1 MNTNRDEAFQV
12 WLKSL
17 FLAQNNV
24 EQSYS
29 IEALTG
35 DAGFRKYFRIKTN
48 NRTYIGVDA
57 EPTKSNNPA
66 FIQISKAILN
76 SGVNAPEVIYQDD
89 QQGFFCLTDFGD
101 RLLSDAVTNDN
112 MYSLYENAID
122 ALIELLSIE
131 RIADYPLPIYDDKF
145 VATELSIFPEWLL
158 KEHLNISLDNVEKEQ
173 LRACFKLLID
183 NATEQPR
190 YFMHRDY
197 HSRNLMLVGDD
208 LNKHEIGVIDF
219 QDAVS
224 GPITYDIVSLLR
236 DCYIKW
242 PSVNVETMFS
252 YFKKSV
258 SQRFNLNI
266 SEAQWQRWFDLMG
279 IQRHIKASGIFAR
292 LNHRDNKSGYL
303 ADIPLTLTYIVEIS
317 EKYPEL
323 NFLRSLILNKV
334 LPALNKLDQTQ
345 GKHK

>member
-17 FLAQNNV
+17 FLAHNNAA
-24 EQSYS
+24 QSYS
-29 IEALTG
+29 VEALTG

-48 NRTYIGVDA
+48 NLTYIGVDA
-57 EPTKSNNPA
+57 EPTKSNNLA
-66 FIQISKAILN
+66 FIQISKTIIN
-76 SGVNAPEVIYQDD
+76 RGINAPEVIYQDE

-101 RLLSDAVTNDN
+101 CLLSDVVNNDN
-112 MYSLYENAID
+112 MYSLYKNAID

-131 RIADYPLPIYDDKF
+131 KVTDYPLPIYDDKF
-145 VATELSIFPEWLL
+145 VATELAIFSDWLL
-158 KEHLNISLDNVEKEQ
+158 VEHLNITLDNLEKEQ
-173 LRACFKLLID
+173 LKACFKLLID
-183 NATEQPR
+183 NAAEQPR

-197 HSRNLMLVGDD
+197 HSRNLMIVKGDV
-208 LNKHEIGVIDF
+208 NKHGIGVIDF

-252 YFKKSV
+252 YFIESV

-266 SEAQWQRWFDLMG
+266 TEAQWQRWFDLMG
-279 IQRHIKASGIFAR
+279 IQRHVKASGIFAR
-292 LNHRDNKSGYL
+292 LHHRDNKNGYL
-303 ADIPLTLTYIVEIS
+303 ADIPLTLSYIVEVCV
-317 EKYPEL
+317 KYPEL
-323 NFLRSLILNKV
+323 EFLHSLILNTV
-334 LPALNKLDQTQ
+334 FPALNKLKE
-345 GKHK
+345 GEHE